1 MVTQEGALRFSID
14 TGEVAGEISPLW
26 FGHNLEHTRSCV
38 WQGLSAQLVRNRKFA
53 GMPQQHTG
61 VAEDW
66 YRIGPREAWHLVEL
80 APGHWDPGTTGAPY
94 TRHFDSSLDTSRAH
108 DCGHQR
114 IQTFKDGAPAGIGQ
128 TGLSLVAGKQYE
140 GQVALLIEQD
150 MAVKVTIQG
159 SQAHEPWCEVDFHLV
174 PGQWSEATFAFV
186 APQSDAD
193 ARLEIT
199 FTQAGVLYVGAASLL
214 PAGHFHGLR
223 PDVVEL
229 LKQISVRILRWPGG
243 NFADNY
249 HWKDGLLPVDQRAPL
264 RSHFHETLPHT
275 HDYDMHEIGTDEYI
289 ALCREIGAEPFI
301 TINLGMEGPL
311 EATQWVEYCNGAPDT
326 EWGRLR
332 AERGHPEPY
341 NVKYWS
347 LGNEYGYGHM
357 LGPNDPEG
365 YRMVVTQCAA
375 GMRAVDPS
383 LVFTV
388 CGIWWDEAWHREVLA
403 KIGDCFDYVS
413 FHDYTRL
420 MKDFT
425 GQAGK
430 DEFRRV
436 TATAPAAIFEQ
447 VGRVRELVDR
457 FAPAGR
463 QIGISFDEWNVWYAW
478 YRPVGVVEGIYTAS
492 MLHQFC
498 RQARRLGI
506 SLGAFFEPVNE
517 GAIWVKPEQAG
528 LTAMGQTFALL
539 KTHQN
544 NQLIL
549 VAAADPAGNVDV
561 VASLDDA
568 SGDVWVSLV
577 NRSADEDCP
586 VELSFRGGAGA
597 GNVMMAEA
605 VLLSS
610 PTFLP
615 ESVFDETRLDVT
627 MRNGAE
633 ARLTLPRHSIAMV
646 RMASQ

>member
-1 MVTQEGALRFSID
+1 MA
-14 TGEVAGEISPLW
+14 
-26 FGHNLEHTRSCV
+26 
-38 WQGLSAQLVRNRKFA
+38 
-53 GMPQQHTG
+53 
-61 VAEDW
+61 
-66 YRIGPREAWHLVEL
+66 REAWHLVEL
-80 APGHWDPGTTGAPY
+80 APGRWDPGTTGAPY
-94 TRHFDSSLDTSRAH
+94 TRHFDSSLDTMRSH
-108 DCGHQR
+108 DCGRQR
-114 IQTFKDGAPAGIGQ
+114 IQTFQGGAPAGIGH
-128 TGLSLVAGKQYE
+128 TGLPLVAGQQYE
-140 GQVALLIEQD
+140 GRAVLLAEETMD
-150 MAVKVTIQG
+150 VKVTVQS
-159 SQAHEPWCEVDFHLV
+159 SQAHETWCEIDFHPV
-174 PGQWSEATFAFV
+174 PGQWSEAAFTFT
-186 APQSDAD
+186 APQSDGD

-199 FTQAGVLYVGAASLL
+199 FSQAGVLNVGAVSLL

-223 PDVVEL
+223 ADVVAL
-229 LKQISVRILRWPGG
+229 LKQILVPILRWPGG

-311 EATQWVEYCNGAPDT
+311 EAAQWVEYCNGAPDT

-332 AERGHPEPY
+332 AERGYPEPY

-365 YRMVVTQCAA
+365 YRKVVTQCAA
-375 GMRAVDPS
+375 DMRAVDPS
-383 LVFTV
+383 LIFTV
-388 CGIWWDEAWHREVLA
+388 CGIWWDEAWHWEVLA
-403 KIGDCFDYVS
+403 KIGNCFDYVS

-436 TATAPAAIFEQ
+436 TAAAPAAIFEQ

-457 FAPAGR
+457 FAPAGKR
-463 QIGISFDEWNVWYAW
+463 IGISFDEWNVWYAW

-506 SLGAFFEPVNE
+506 GLGAFFEPINE
-517 GAIWVKPEQAG
+517 GAIWVRPEQAG
-528 LTAMGQTFALL
+528 LTAMGQAFALL
-539 KTHQN
+539 KAHQHKR
-544 NQLIL
+544 L
-549 VAAADPAGNVDV
+549 VPVTATDPADDVDV
-561 VASLDDA
+561 VASRDET
-568 SGDVWVSLV
+568 GGEVWVSLV
-577 NRSADEDCP
+577 NRSPDDDCP
-586 VELSFRGGAGA
+586 VELSFQGSAGA
-597 GNVMMAEA
+597 GKVVIAEA

-615 ESVFDETRLDVT
+615 ESVFDETQLAVMVRDGV
-627 MRNGAE
+627 E
-633 ARLTLPRHSIAMV
+633 AQFTLPGHSIAMLKI
-646 RMASQ
+646 AFQ